1 MIKDYIKFRN
11 AVKKDKNLSLE
22 ESYFLELIF
31 DYHNTSFGYAFPS
44 YEKFMSDLK
53 TNRRAKV
60 SKLIKSLVKKGYI
73 EVKKVNRHNTYKLL
87 KYLFINDNKPRD
99 SDGKPAIIGQVHF
112 TELTEEESKVIELT
126 DITQKQ
132 AQRLL
137 ELSKNKAYKVIK
149 YIEYALNR
157 GIKNVYGYVKKLI
170 EVNADVNQNTKEN
183 YQKKSISFVEN
194 CSSRNYSEE
203 FYQSIEERLLGWV

>member
-11 AVKKDKNLSLE
+11 AVKKDTNLSLE

-31 DYHNTSFGYAFPS
+31 DYHNISFGYAFPS

-99 SDGKPAIIGQVHF
+99 SNGKPPLTGQVHF
-112 TELTEEESKVIELT
+112 TELTPEETEVIQLANV
-126 DITQKQ
+126 TQNQ
-132 AQRLL
+132 AKRLL
-137 ELSKNKAYKVIK
+137 ELSKNKLDKV
-149 YIEYALNR
+149 IEYAEYALDK
-157 GIKNVYGYVKKLI
+157 GVKNVYGYVKKLI
-170 EVNADVNQNTKEN
+170 EVNADVSQSTKKN
-183 YQKKSISFVEN
+183 ISFVDN

-203 FYQSIEERLLGWV
+203 FYQDIESRLLGWT